1 MNRLWRGVFAGSL
14 LGLAAVGTVAVTGYR
29 RRMRLRRAE
38 QIRRER
44 VRRVLRSV
52 RDNVFR
58 FGAALKSGAE
68 AFVGRWTEKRSWG
81 RT

>member
-14 LGLAAVGTVAVTGYR
+14 LGLAAVGTMAVTGYR
-29 RRMRLRRAE
+29 RRMRLLRE
-38 QIRRER
+38 EEMRRER

-52 RDNVFR
+52 KDNVFR

-68 AFVGRWTEKRSWG
+68 AFAGRWSQKRSWG